1 LKNLL
6 IEIARHGPWPL
17 RPGVTTA
24 ATDNITLA
32 YAACAIA
39 GILTGCLAAV
49 TFLLGALVLPARVA
63 LLISLCVA
71 LAASIPRRQLHGWAQ
86 PLRAGQ
92 GLILGLFTIAKLEM
106 LSEVDLEW
114 IPVVMISAS
123 AWSRA
128 AALCA
133 VHHPVTGLRAASGS
147 ARLGCALLGM
157 LPLLFFGIWPE
168 PVWGLWVAALVT
180 LILAR
185 VLRPLTWASSIAV
198 RWSAG
203 ETVFC
208 LCVLLLMSAATL
220 SEIEGDETIPGS

>member
-1 LKNLL
+1 
-6 IEIARHGPWPL
+6 L
-17 RPGVTTA
+17 RSGVTTA
-24 ATDNITLA
+24 ASDDITLA
-32 YAACAIA
+32 YAASAIG

-49 TFLLGALVLPARVA
+49 IFLLGALVLPARVA

-92 GLILGLFTIAKLEM
+92 AVILGLLTITKLEM
-106 LSEVDLEW
+106 LSEIDLEW
-114 IPVVMISAS
+114 IPVVMICAS

-128 AALCA
+128 AALCG
-133 VHHPVTGLRAASGS
+133 VRHPVTGLQPARAG
-147 ARLGCALLGM
+147 ARLGCAMLGM

-168 PVWGLWVAALVT
+168 PVWGLWMAALVT

-185 VLRPLTWASSIAV
+185 ALRPLTWASSIAV

-203 ETVFC
+203 EAVFC

-220 SEIEGDETIPGS
+220 TGIDEEEAIPGS

>member
-1 LKNLL
+1 M
-6 IEIARHGPWPL
+6 
-17 RPGVTTA
+17 
-24 ATDNITLA
+24 
-32 YAACAIA
+32 
-39 GILTGCLAAV
+39 
-49 TFLLGALVLPARVA
+49 LPARVA